1 MQVEFIRTVD
11 DVITGALVTDPLPC
25 TRPGPDRLA
34 LALVIEARD
43 THYLELHATVFG
55 QVYQSRKVLT
65 PDHQLNEEHALV
77 EAGREYLEQVIA
89 ATPRQPWW
97 RRAWY
102 RFQLSV
108 PPHTHYQVQRNNGDT
123 LLTLGQKE
131 GRWGLFLWT
140 EGLSIFVPK
149 PNVEHAVEVWTTPDL
164 LALQVAVSVTEAQNA
179 RIREMMDLLIGQFA
193 QSLALPASAQRLST
207 KSSI

>member
-25 TRPGPDRLA
+25 ARPGTSCLA
-34 LALVIEARD
+34 LGLVIEGSD
-43 THYLELHATVFG
+43 THYLELHATVQG
-55 QVYQSRKVLT
+55 QVYQGHKILT
-65 PDHQLNEEHALV
+65 PDHDLNEEHALV
-77 EAGREYLEQVIA
+77 AAGREYMAQVMA
-89 ATPRQPWW
+89 STPRQPWW

-108 PPHTHYQVQRNNGDT
+108 PPRAHYQIQRHNGDT
-123 LLTLGQKE
+123 LLALGQKE

-149 PNVEHAVEVWTTPDL
+149 QTVEHAVEIWTSPDL

-193 QSLALPASAQRLST
+193 QSVSLP
-207 KSSI
+207 